1 MVSLNL
7 ENLYSKIF
15 YNAVVAIGVT
25 DLKGRYIMVNPT
37 WCEWLGY
44 TAEEAKNLTIN
55 DVTPKDDWNT
65 STHNLHFLIE
75 QRGQNIRKQRR
86 YLRKDGSV
94 FWSDLH
100 ASALFDTNDQPIG
113 ILGVFVNIDKQMK
126 ADEIQRHLMDDMEA
140 LNLELAQANFEL
152 KNLARIDA
160 LTGLYNRR
168 VMEEKIVLET
178 NRSKRT
184 KRGFGIAMADLDDFK
199 KVNDTYGHE
208 AGDMV
213 LKELAR
219 IFRNGIRNTDTVGRW
234 GGEEFL
240 FLFTETSCQGAMIV
254 IERIRKA
261 VEQCQVDYRG
271 KTIKFTTTIGLS
283 HHQGDE
289 SGAEMINEA
298 DSALYQ
304 GKKNG
309 KNRVVCFQDS
319 CTEEA
324 DR

>member
-309 KNRVVCFQDS
+309 KNRVVCYQDS

-324 DR
+324 NR

>member
-25 DLKGRYIMVNPT
+25 DLKGRYILVNPT

-44 TAEEAKNLTIN
+44 TSEEAKNLTIN
-55 DVTPKDDWNT
+55 DVTPKEDWNT
-65 STHNLHFLIE
+65 STHNLHFLTE

-86 YLRKDGSV
+86 YQRRDGSI
-94 FWSDLH
+94 FWTDLH
-100 ASALFDTNDQPIG
+100 ASALFNTNDEPIG
-113 ILGVFVNIDKQMK
+113 VLGVFVNIDKQVK
-126 ADEIQRHLMDDMEA
+126 ADEIQRQLMDDMEA
-140 LNLELAQANFEL
+140 LNLELAQANYDL

-168 VMEEKIVLET
+168 VMEEEIMVES

-261 VEQCQVDYRG
+261 VEQCQVEYRG
-271 KTIKFTTTIGLS
+271 QTIKFTTTIGLS

-298 DSALYQ
+298 DTALYQ

-309 KNRVVCFQDS
+309 KNRVVCYQDS